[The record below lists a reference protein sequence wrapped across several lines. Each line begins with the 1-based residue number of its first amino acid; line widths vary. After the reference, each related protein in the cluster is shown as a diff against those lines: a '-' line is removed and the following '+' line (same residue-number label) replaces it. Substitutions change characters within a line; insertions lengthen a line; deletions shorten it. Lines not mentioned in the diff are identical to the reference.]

1 MSITII
7 KNALIVNEGTQRKGH
22 VRIKDDRIDAIRYD
36 QPFNEDNAKRVIDA
50 NGKALFPGII
60 DGQVHFRD
68 PGLTH
73 KADLNSESKA
83 AVAGGVTSFFDMP
96 NTKPNT
102 LTMAEVEEKNRIASE
117 KSVANYFF
125 PLGVSA
131 DNVDEVVKLDTSK
144 MPMITDDGLYF
155 SGKGNIVA
163 DSPET
168 LDKIFSGTDT
178 MLAIHSELE
187 EIIEKNENEYREKY
201 GEDVPV
207 KYHPIIRS
215 AEGCYASTK
224 RAIELARKHDAR
236 LHILHLST
244 AMETDLFTNEIP
256 LEEKKITTEVSVH
269 HIWFTD
275 KDYERLGKKIKWN
288 PAVKTQAD
296 KEGLF
301 AALLDDRIDIITTDH
316 APHTWEEKDK
326 PYFSSMSGAPL
337 VQHSLVTL
345 LEYYHEGKIN
355 LPKIAQKMAHNVA
368 ILYGIN
374 ERGFIREGYKA
385 DLTLVDLNQPWTVD
399 QSNIL
404 YKCGWSPLEG
414 QEFKSKVTHTWVNG
428 ALAYENG
435 KLIEKPVGEQLAFT
449 PRKFKD

>member
-1 MSITII
+1 MSVTII
-7 KNALIVNEGTQRKGH
+7 KNALIVNEGTTQKGS
-22 VRIKDDRIDAIRYD
+22 VKICNDIIEEIN
-36 QPFNEDNAKRVIDA
+36 FNNDMDINGAHNVIDA
-50 NGKALFPGII
+50 DGKVLMPGVI

-96 NTKPNT
+96 NTKPNV
-102 LTMAEVEEKNRIASE
+102 LSLNEVEEKNKIAAQ

-131 DNVDEVVKLDTSK
+131 DNADEVIKLDTSK

-155 SGKGNIVA
+155 SGAGNIIA

-168 LDKIFSGTDT
+168 LEKIFAGTDT

-187 EIIEKNENEYREKY
+187 EIIIKNEAKFKEQY

-224 RAIELARKHDAR
+224 RAIELANKHNAR

-244 AMETDLFTNEIP
+244 GIETELFTNKIP

-275 KDYERLGKKIKWN
+275 KDYDRLGKKIKWN
-288 PAVKTQAD
+288 PAVKTQQD
-296 KEGLF
+296 KDQLF
-301 AALLDDRIDIITTDH
+301 EALLDDRIDIITTDH
-316 APHTWEEKDK
+316 APHAWEEKDK

-337 VQHSLVTL
+337 VQHSLVCM
-345 LEYYHEGKIN
+345 LEYYHEGKIS
-355 LPKIAQKMAHNVA
+355 LEKIAQKMSHNVA

-374 ERGFIREGYKA
+374 KRGFIKEGYKA
-385 DLTLVDLNQPWTVD
+385 DLTLVDLNQPWTVAKE
-399 QSNIL
+399 NIL
-404 YKCGWSPLEG
+404 FKCGWSPLEG
-414 QEFKSKVTHTWVNG
+414 QTFKSKVTHTWVNG
-428 ALAYENG
+428 KLAYNEG
-435 KLIEKPVGEQLAFT
+435 ELVDQPIGEQLEFT
-449 PRKFKD
+449 PRKFN

>member
-7 KNALIVNEGTQRKGH
+7 KNAVIINEGSAKKGSL
-22 VRIKDDRIDAIRYD
+22 RIEQDIIKAISYDEAIDETGADD
-36 QPFNEDNAKRVIDA
+36 VIDA
-50 NGKALFPGII
+50 KGKTLLPGVI

-96 NTKPNT
+96 NTKPNV
-102 LTMAEVEEKNRIASE
+102 LSMKEVDEKNKIASV

-131 DNVDEVVKLDTSK
+131 DNADEVVKLDTSK

-155 SGKGNIVA
+155 SGAGNIIA

-168 LDKIFSGTDT
+168 LEKIFAGTDT
-178 MLAIHSELE
+178 ILAIHSELE
-187 EIIEKNENEYREKY
+187 EMIIKNEAKYKEKY

-224 RAIELARKHDAR
+224 RAIELANKHDAQ

-244 AMETDLFTNEIP
+244 GIETELFTNKIP
-256 LEEKKITTEVSVH
+256 LKDKKITTEVSVH

-288 PAVKTQAD
+288 PAVKTQQD
-296 KEGLF
+296 KEQLF

-316 APHTWEEKDK
+316 APHAWEEKDK

-337 VQHSLVTL
+337 VQHALVCM
-345 LEYYHEGKIN
+345 LEYYHEGKIS
-355 LPKIAQKMAHNVA
+355 LEKIVEKMSHNVA
-368 ILYGIN
+368 TLYGIDQ
-374 ERGFIREGYKA
+374 RGFIREGYKA
-385 DLTLVDLNQPWTVD
+385 DLTLVDLNHPWTVAKE
-399 QSNIL
+399 NIL
-404 YKCGWSPLEG
+404 FKCGWSPLEG

-428 ALAYENG
+428 QLAYNEG
-435 KLIEKPVGEQLAFT
+435 ALINEPVGEQMTFT
-449 PRKFKD
+449 PRKFN